1 MAKGMA
7 KKAAKEQAVPVSTV
21 TVSADVFVL
30 DSDLRIGAA
39 PALREALLEKLAL
52 GGTVRLDGSAVAQVD
67 TAALQVLGAF
77 VRDAGARDIEIDW
90 LGASDTLHKGAVLL
104 GLNETIQ
111 MPAPQPAS
119 TR

>member
-1 MAKGMA
+1 MA
-7 KKAAKEQAVPVSTV
+7 KKAAKEQEAPVSKAV
-21 TVSADVFVL
+21 LVL

-39 PALREALLEKLAL
+39 PGLREALLEKLAL
-52 GGTVRLDGSAVAQVD
+52 GEAVRLDGSAVAQVD

-77 VRDAGARDIEIDW
+77 VRDARARDIEIQW
-90 LGASDTLHKGAVLL
+90 HGASDTLRKGVVLL

>member
-1 MAKGMA
+1 MA
-7 KKAAKEQAVPVSTV
+7 KKAAKEQESAVSTGIL
-21 TVSADVFVL
+21 VL

-52 GGTVRLDGSAVAQVD
+52 GAAVRLDGSAVAQVD

-77 VRDAGARDIEIDW
+77 VRDARARDIEIQW
-90 LGASDTLHKGAVLL
+90 HGTSDTLHKGAVLL

>member
-1 MAKGMA
+1 MA
-7 KKAAKEQAVPVSTV
+7 KKAAKEQEAPVGSG
-21 TVSADVFVL
+21 VFVL
-30 DSDLRIGAA
+30 DTDLRIGAA
-39 PALREALLEKLAL
+39 VALRETLLGKLAL
-52 GGTVRLDGSAVAQVD
+52 GEAVRLDGSAVAQVD

-77 VRDAGARDIEIDW
+77 VRDARARDIEIDW